1 MDAIYYLSSTLL
13 VIALLGLPVLLII
26 LLVKPHIVNN
36 RSFIKKPL
44 SRGKI
49 LGVMVL
55 ALTISLFGF
64 GGVMAAT
71 EPSSVKAERIVRQQ
85 NEEKARQQQALEKQ
99 KQQDEEKRKADE
111 ARRPVV
117 KQESKT
123 EKVTFTT
130 VEEQDA
136 TLPKGERRTA
146 VEGVDGE
153 RKISYDVTYENGI
166 ETKRTETG
174 NVISKEPT
182 TKVVKVGTY
191 VAPAPALAPVRQA
204 QPSQP
209 AAGGNSGTSAY
220 YRNCSAARAAGAA
233 PVYRGQPGYGRHLD
247 RDNDGVGCE

>member
-1 MDAIYYLSSTLL
+1 MEAIYYVSVTLL
-13 VIALLGLPVLLII
+13 ILALIGLPILLII
-26 LLVKPHIVNN
+26 LLLKPHIVNN

-49 LGVMVL
+49 FGVIVL
-55 ALTISLFGF
+55 AFAVSLFGF

-71 EPSSVKAERIVRQQ
+71 EPESVKAERIVRQQ
-85 NEEKARQQQALEKQ
+85 NEEKARQQQAAEKQ
-99 KQQDEEKRKADE
+99 QKLDEDKRKADE

-123 EKVTFTT
+123 EKVAFTS

-136 TLPKGERRTA
+136 SLPKGERRTA

-153 RKISYDVTYENGI
+153 RKISYDVTYENGNEI
-166 ETKRTETG
+166 KRVETAS
-174 NVISKEPT
+174 VIAKEPT

-191 VAPAPALAPVRQA
+191 VAPAPAPARQA

-209 AAGGNSGTSAY
+209 AAGSGAGASIY
-220 YRNCSAARAAGAA
+220 YRNCTAARAAGAA
-233 PVYRGQPGYGRHLD
+233 PVYSGQPGYGRHLD